1 MNNNKAFSVVASAL
15 GINLVIGVLYAW
27 SIFKD
32 SIVQSI
38 NSNSASGFNWSLN
51 SVNDPYAACCLVF
64 ALSMIP
70 AGRVQDIYGPSK
82 SALLGGIL
90 GGIGFLLV
98 SFTTNYW
105 LWMLGF
111 GGFIGMGIGFAYA
124 STTPAALKWF
134 APSKSG
140 LITGVVV
147 SGFALASIYIAPL
160 ATYLIAKTGL
170 HNTMLFFAAE
180 FFLLIS
186 ILSIPLVLPPRNHIP
201 IGFVERRSNDKKQ
214 IRSAFVDF
222 EESLNGPI
230 GVLKE
235 AKFWI
240 LWILLFIGSGAGL
253 MVIGNIKPLAKLSM
267 GEYAYYAIVILAI
280 GDAAG
285 RVLSGPLSNIFGR
298 RKVLNFAFFIQSIL
312 MFTAF
317 QASISGNPAFILFIA
332 IFVGLN
338 YGVNLVLFPS
348 YVKDFWGMKH
358 FGTIYGMLFTSWG
371 LGGFILVKLSEVLIN
386 NTGNTKLTFTVAGVL
401 IFIGY
406 LFTFLVDNRIE
417 LERMALR
424 NK

>member
-1 MNNNKAFSVVASAL
+1 MFKNKAISVVVSGL

-32 SIVQSI
+32 TIVQSI
-38 NSNSASGFNWSLN
+38 NSNSTIGFNWPLN
-51 SVNDPYAACCLVF
+51 CVNDPYAVCCLVF
-64 ALSMIP
+64 ALTMIP

-98 SFTTNYW
+98 SYTTNYW

-111 GGFIGMGIGFAYA
+111 GGFVGMGIGFAYA

-140 LITGVVV
+140 LITGIVV

-160 ATYLIAKTGL
+160 ATYLLTKTGL
-170 HNTMLFFAAE
+170 HNTMLFFAVE
-180 FFLLIS
+180 FFLVVS
-186 ILSIPLVLPPRNHIP
+186 ILSMLLVLPPSNHIP

-214 IRSAFVDF
+214 LRSAFLDF

-230 GVLKE
+230 KVLKD

-285 RVLSGPLSNIFGR
+285 RVLSGPLSNRFGR
-298 RKVLNFAFFIQSIL
+298 RRVLSFAYFIQSIL
-312 MFTAF
+312 MFSAF
-317 QASISGNPAFILFIA
+317 HASVSGNPAFILFIA
-332 IFVGLN
+332 IFVGVN
-338 YGVNLVLFPS
+338 YGVNLVLFPN
-348 YVKDFWGMKH
+348 YVKDFWGMKY

-371 LGGFILVKLSEVLIN
+371 LGGFMLVKVSEILIN
-386 NTGNTKLTFTVAGVL
+386 DTGNTKLSFTVAGVIIL
-401 IFIGY
+401 IGY
-406 LFTFLVDNRIE
+406 LLTFAVDNRID